1 MSARDEIVAIVDEAN
16 NVAGSAPRWQ
26 MRAQSLIHRATYI
39 VVTDPAGRLYVQK
52 RTTTKDVYPGWW
64 DPCTGGVVL
73 AGESYEESAVR
84 ELEEEMGITN
94 TPLDFLFDFYFAEG
108 RVWGRAF
115 HAVYEGPLRLQAEE
129 VQYVERMTVDQILQS
144 AEPFTPDG
152 LEVVRRWSAL
162 SVRP

>member
-1 MSARDEIVAIVDEAN
+1 
-16 NVAGSAPRWQ
+16 
-26 MRAQSLIHRATYI
+26 MRAEGLIHRATYI
-39 VVTDPAGRLYVQK
+39 IVTDPDGLLYVQK
-52 RTTTKDVYPGWW
+52 RTMIKDVYPGWW

-73 AGESYEESAVR
+73 AGESYEDSAVR

-94 TPLDFLFDFYFAEG
+94 TPLEFLFDFYFAEG

-144 AEPFTPDG
+144 TEPVTPDG
-152 LEVVRRWSAL
+152 LAVVRRWSTRSTL
-162 SVRP
+162 R